1 MRTFI
6 VKPARWSK
14 YLSSPAVYF
23 LLTAV
28 TLTLFFELWR
38 LVLLLLSGN
47 LSQGVPAGTLFKS
60 FLVGAR
66 FDFAI
71 SCYIILPL
79 YLLGNLPWLDISRN
93 KILRNVNFYL
103 MAAVVALVFF
113 LQVADIEFFKFFNAR
128 LNGVALAWSDT
139 PGIVLPMIWN
149 MYPVVRYFLLFLVF
163 LTAFLLVMRWLRK
176 RVILNRARSPVWV
189 NLVYIPVVLV
199 IFIIGGR
206 GRIEEKSPLRWG
218 SAYFSQYDFANQ
230 LALNPNYT
238 FFYDA
243 VYDADKKKQ
252 IHDQMA
258 QLEIPDADRVV
269 RQLLGLP
276 DLPADNENPPRI
288 YREITFNPENDRP
301 PNVILIIMESFG
313 STRIGVLDNRFPY
326 EITPRFD
333 SLAQDG
339 LLFTNFYS
347 AGQHTYTGIFSTLY
361 GYPTLF
367 GKSVMKMVTGQNSFR
382 GLPSILRDQG
392 YETMFFTTHDPLF
405 DNMQGF
411 LSSNGMMKIY
421 SLFDYDQKY
430 KLSTLGVPDHIMFDK
445 AYEVLREKNDSRFFA
460 TLLTSSNHGPWVIPD
475 VPFERVPEKDEEWR
489 VKLDCFKYSDWAL
502 GDFLDKVN
510 NDPAFKNTLIVVTAD
525 NGVTHDPI
533 TDHDLTQF
541 QIPLLI
547 YNTDRYGEES
557 RRIDRLG
564 SQIDIVAT
572 VMGRVRLNYH
582 DYTFGHDL
590 LDSAGAAAD
599 YAHFSEWYKVG
610 YIEDGY
616 HVIARLNGPTSF
628 YRVDDRRH
636 NLVDSLPE
644 LARAY
649 EKKALSL
656 LKDAYDNMHRPMN
669 EPNRNHHTLTVT
681 DD

>member
-1 MRTFI
+1 MRAFI
-6 VKPARWSK
+6 VKPSRWSK
-14 YLSSPAVYF
+14 YLSSPAVYY
-23 LLTAV
+23 LLMAV
-28 TLTLFFELWR
+28 TLTIFFELWR

-47 LSQGVPAGTLFKS
+47 LSRGVPTGTLLMS

-71 SCYIILPL
+71 SCYITLPL
-79 YLLGNLPWLDISRN
+79 YLLGNIPWLDISRN
-93 KILRNVNFYL
+93 RIFRIINFCL
-103 MAAVVALVFF
+103 MAAVVALAYF
-113 LQVADIEFFKFFNAR
+113 LQLADIEFFKFFNAR
-128 LNGVALAWSDT
+128 LNSVALAWSDT
-139 PGIVLPMIWN
+139 PGIVIPMIWN
-149 MYPVVRYFLLFLVF
+149 MYPVVRYLLLFLLF
-163 LTAFLLVMRWLRK
+163 LTAFLLVMRWLRNT
-176 RVILNRARSPVWV
+176 VILSQARSPVWI

-199 IFIIGGR
+199 IFFIGAR
-206 GRIEEKSPLRWG
+206 GRLEEKSPLRWG
-218 SAYFSQYDFANQ
+218 SAYFSEYDFANQ
-230 LALNPNYT
+230 LALNPIYT
-238 FFYDA
+238 FYYDA

-258 QLEIPDADRVV
+258 HIDIPDADREV
-269 RQLLGLP
+269 RKLLGLP
-276 DLPADNENPPRI
+276 VPRDNNKNPPRI
-288 YREITFNPENDRP
+288 YRKVTFQPENDEP

-313 STRIGVLDNRFPY
+313 STRIGVLDNRFPF

-333 SLAQDG
+333 TLAQNG

-367 GKSVMKMVTGQNSFR
+367 GKSVMKMVTGQNSFW
-382 GLPSILRDQG
+382 GLPSILRDRD
-392 YETMFFTTHDPLF
+392 YETLFFTTHDPLF

-411 LSSNGMMKIY
+411 LRSNGMMKIY
-421 SLFDYDQKY
+421 SLFDYDPKY

-445 AYEVLREKNDSRFFA
+445 AFEVLREKNEGRFFA
-460 TLLTSSNHGPWVIPD
+460 TLLTSSNHGPWIIPD
-475 VPFERVPEKDEEWR
+475 VPFERIPEEAGDWR

-502 GDFLDKVN
+502 GYFLNKVN
-510 NDPAFKNTLIVVTAD
+510 NDPAFKNTLIIVTAD
-525 NGVTHDPI
+525 NGVTHDPV

-547 YNTDRYGEES
+547 YNTDSYGKEN

-564 SQIDIVAT
+564 SQIDIVST

-590 LDSAGAAAD
+590 LDTAGTAVD

-628 YRVDDRRH
+628 YRVEDRRH

-649 EKKALSL
+649 EKKALSIF
-656 LKDAYDNMHRPMN
+656 KDAYDNMQRPFN
-669 EPNRNHHTLTVT
+669 ESNHNSHPLTAA